1 MTKPVVPKKAA
12 VQLTAGT
19 GFRNENS
26 VAARFLLD
34 LLAGSNTLGADF
46 GRISRIHWQ
55 GRDLGWLA
63 DDLVVACSD
72 SGGDRSAGISIKSA
86 QQVTGGGF
94 PANFVGIAWA
104 QWLGVETERALQ
116 SRDDT
121 LVLMT
126 GSLAHDVADAWSNM
140 LGDAL
145 RTTPDRMVAR
155 LAEPEAGEGSQS
167 SAIQRALFES
177 LHCPDKLK
185 SAGDTGHEAT
195 VRLLCHI
202 RLLSF
207 DFEATTSHDHGR
219 ALRNCQEILRSG
231 NADDAARLWSRL
243 IEIADARRAGGSID
257 LAGLL
262 AELRDQFDFRDHP
275 DYRRDWE
282 SLHRSSQDA
291 MADVRT
297 QVADLPPLARDTER
311 AEIEEILDRDR
322 ACFLVGE
329 SGSGKSALAKQIAE
343 TRYGRCVWFADSA
356 LDYDNEA
363 AFERGIDITH
373 PFPEIVSTSPKPCL
387 IVFDSI
393 ERYSARA
400 RRLAH
405 RFMQAVLA
413 DDSPG
418 HVHVLVT
425 GQFEPAEKIIRRFI
439 EAGLPPALHKAKAL
453 GLPTPDDIWNLVAP
467 IDELQ
472 WLSLRPELRPL
483 LTNLKILDWVAAA
496 ARSGRAINP
505 VSVFGVTHLIDALWD
520 RWIEGEAD
528 QDARS
533 YLLMRLG
540 ILEGDTL
547 AASVPRIELEHGE
560 QATLGSLT
568 ASDLVRVREQ
578 RVRFSHDL
586 LGDLARL
593 NVLIGDQN
601 LSAPAVRER
610 ASRPRWHRAMR
621 LYGQRLLEQ
630 SDDGP
635 ERWRQAVDSL
645 EDDTPEGAIIR
656 DLLLEALFL
665 ATNAVAL
672 LIRSWPV
679 LSANNGRLLK
689 LILERFMF
697 AATLPDPRIE
707 LLVTEAE
714 DRTQLE
720 PLFRLPYWPYWGP
733 MLTVLHT
740 HRDDVVR
747 LAPHAVAKLCV
758 LWLKSTPAVWS
769 NGRPVPWRQEAAE
782 LAIAIGREIQARNA
796 EDNHFSG
803 GGDKPV
809 YEAVLA
815 AAPDLPDEVAELCLE
830 LAQRHDVRQDIAT
843 RAEQARERRREEA
856 RQYRAAHPERRRP
869 PYPPTWPAG
878 ELRDPWPDGP
888 RGRVQSEFQA
898 ACMETG
904 GLPALAR
911 VRPDAALE
919 ILLAVCIEEP
929 QHEQYGRSSMPETG
943 IEHWRDADPPLY
955 GRGPFLQLL
964 QQAPDHGLTFVLRL
978 INFATRRFS
987 EGHGLT
993 LCVGNESRVWCG
1005 DNRVFRWHHD
1015 WPVLT
1020 GSSIHCALMAL
1031 ERWLYEQIDRGENI
1045 EPWIN
1050 RILRES
1056 ESLAFAG
1063 LLFDVGKRDPTLF
1076 VGRLKPLLR
1085 NWWLV
1090 DWDRQISTMRASN
1103 GPNPMGYW
1111 ANQPAAMLA
1120 LGRDWYRMPHRSH
1133 FLIYLG
1139 GGIVDNIIAD
1149 ESQGPFLAELRAEW
1163 ATEVDADDPE
1173 KTLLLLIERFN
1184 PDNYTF
1190 ELRDGKRVSIGFEW
1204 PESIAER
1211 SRADLQRIGED
1222 QAVSIF
1228 PYQCRRLLVSQDR
1241 LSEGQLPA
1249 FWQFAQSLEALS
1261 PRLARDGEAL
1271 HRMEDLLC
1279 GAIAVLVIKH
1289 DDWLAHDPDRMV
1301 WCRSKLDAVV
1311 RQPPER
1317 IRFGSEATNGDQRWD
1332 AFAAEAGVALLA
1344 RDTDDLL
1351 ARTLVA
1357 RGVLSFHYSTTGRT
1371 LRAAFHRREQLGHDF
1386 DRMLG
1391 LAVRWAGLRP
1401 PYYFSDRFAQESGAE
1416 DKRAEKNTLIAEFV
1430 DRRLPV
1436 ELPDIRAIDARTDA
1450 EIDALR
1456 ARRFPEVAHVRGA
1469 PRASPQPGE
1478 DGRTLR
1484 RGHLSLDT
1492 RVISEAFS
1500 WLVLGSARPEE
1511 RAKWLGFIRNFL
1523 DITLGLIPDI
1533 TDTRRQATDDY
1544 PDEFDSWVFDGV
1556 ARAIPCLTAAEDHH
1570 TLWQPLID
1578 RGAPAHKWIERFAW
1592 EWFTTGVD
1600 AARSPEHFVA
1610 LWSAMISHA
1619 LQSPAWDPTVNRSYE
1634 LRDAVFWL
1642 LGLGTRIN
1650 KIGQKPEFAAALA
1663 SMEGLLAQVAE
1674 RWFKN
1679 ARLVAGF
1686 LHWVTQ
1692 PSAAGL
1698 LVPATR
1704 WLAAVIPSFDTY
1716 DWKDGLEQNLVSF
1729 LHTCWEREQ
1738 ARITANLDLER
1749 AFNLLMTT
1757 VVSRGGHPAIALR
1770 DHVVR
1775 SVAG

>member
-1 MTKPVVPKKAA
+1 MAKSVVPKKAS
-12 VQLTAGT
+12 VQLTAGM

-26 VAARFLLD
+26 IAARFLLD
-34 LLAGSNTLGADF
+34 LLAGTNTLGSDF
-46 GRISRIHWQ
+46 GRVGRVHWQ

-63 DDLVVACSD
+63 DDLVIVCSR

-86 QQVTGGGF
+86 QQVTSGGF

-104 QWLGVETERALQ
+104 QWLGVETDRALQ
-116 SRDDT
+116 NCDDA

-145 RTTPDRMVAR
+145 KTTPDRMVAR
-155 LAEPEAGEGSQS
+155 LADSEAGEGSQS
-167 SAIQRALFES
+167 SAIQRAIFAS
-177 LHCPDKLK
+177 LHCPDQLK
-185 SAGDTGHEAT
+185 GAGDTGHEAA

-207 DFEATTSHDHGR
+207 DFEATPSHDRGR

-243 IEIADARRAGGSID
+243 IELADARRAGGSID

-282 SLHRSSQDA
+282 ALHRSSQDA

-311 AEIEEILDRDR
+311 AEIEDILDRDR

-343 TRYGRCVWFADSA
+343 TRYGRCVWFADAA
-356 LDYDNEA
+356 LDHDNEA

-373 PFPEIVSTSPKPCL
+373 PFPEIVGTSPKPCL

-400 RRLAH
+400 RRLTH
-405 RFMQAVLA
+405 RFMQVVLA
-413 DDSPG
+413 DDSPK

-505 VSVFGVTHLIDALWD
+505 ASVFGVTHLIDALWD
-520 RWIEGEAD
+520 RWIDGEAD
-528 QDARS
+528 QHARS

-547 AASVPRIELEHGE
+547 AASVPRMELEHSE

-635 ERWRQAVDSL
+635 ERWRQVVESL

-672 LIRSWPV
+672 LLRSWPV
-679 LSANNGRLLK
+679 LSANRGRLLK
-689 LILERFMF
+689 LVLDRFLF

-707 LLVTEAE
+707 LLVTEME
-714 DRTQLE
+714 DRAQWE

-740 HRDDVVR
+740 HRDDVIR
-747 LAPHAVAKLCV
+747 LAPHVVAKLCA
-758 LWLKSTPAVWS
+758 LWLKSMPATWS
-769 NGRPVPWRQEAAE
+769 SGRPVPWRREAAE
-782 LAIAIGREIQARNA
+782 LALAIGREIQARDA
-796 EDNHFSG
+796 EDNRFG
-803 GGDKPV
+803 DGDDKPV

-815 AAPDLPDEVAELCLE
+815 AAPDFPDEVAELCLE
-830 LAQRHDVRQDIAT
+830 LAQRRDLRSDIAA
-843 RAEQARERRREEA
+843 RAEQARERQREEA
-856 RQYRAAHPERRRP
+856 RQYRAAHPERRKP
-869 PYPPTWPAG
+869 PYSPVWPVG

-888 RGRVQSEFQA
+888 RACVQSDFQI

-943 IEHWRDADPPLY
+943 VEHWQGADPPLY
-955 GRGPFLQLL
+955 CRGPFLQLL
-964 QQAPDHGLTFVLRL
+964 QQASDHGLTCVLRL

-987 EGHGLT
+987 DGRGPT
-993 LCVGNESRVWCG
+993 IRVGNESRVWCG
-1005 DNRVFRWHHD
+1005 DSNVFRWHHD

-1031 ERWLYEQIDRGENI
+1031 ERWLYEQIDRGQNI

-1076 VGRLKPLLR
+1076 VGPLKPLLR
-1085 NWWLV
+1085 NWLLV
-1090 DWDRQISTMRASN
+1090 DWDRQISTMRGSN
-1103 GPNPMGYW
+1103 GPDPMGYW
-1111 ANQPAAMLA
+1111 ANQPAAMVA
-1120 LGRDWYRMPHRSH
+1120 LGRGWYRMPHRSH
-1133 FLIYLG
+1133 SLIYVG
-1139 GGIVDNIIAD
+1139 GGIVDNLIAD
-1149 ESQGPFLAELRAEW
+1149 ETQRPFLAELRAEW
-1163 ATEVDADDPE
+1163 ATEVAGDDPE
-1173 KTLLLLIERFN
+1173 NTLLLLIERFN

-1190 ELRDGKRVSIGFEW
+1190 EPREGKRVAIGFEW
-1204 PESIAER
+1204 PEAIAER
-1211 SRADLQRIGED
+1211 NQADLQRIGED
-1222 QAVSIF
+1222 QAISIF
-1228 PYQCRRLLVSQDR
+1228 PYQCRKLLDSQGR
-1241 LSEGQLPA
+1241 LSEGQLAA
-1249 FWQFAQSLEALS
+1249 FWQFAQSLETRS

-1271 HRMEDLLC
+1271 HRTEDLLC

-1289 DDWLAHDPDRMV
+1289 DDWLARDPDRMV
-1301 WCRSKLDAVV
+1301 WCRSKLETVV
-1311 RQPPER
+1311 RHPPQR
-1317 IRFGSEATNGDQRWD
+1317 MSFDSEAANGDQRWD
-1332 AFAAEAGVALLA
+1332 AFAAEAGVALLTC
-1344 RDTDDLL
+1344 DPDDLL

-1357 RGVLSFHYSTTGRT
+1357 AGVLSFHYSTTGRT
-1371 LRAAFHRREQLGHDF
+1371 LRAAFQCREQLGDDF

-1401 PYYFSDRFAQESGAE
+1401 PYYFSDRFEQESSAE
-1416 DKRAEKNTLIAEFV
+1416 DKRAEKSALITEFV
-1430 DRRLPV
+1430 DRRLPA
-1436 ELPDIRAIDARTDA
+1436 ELPDIREIDARTDA
-1450 EIDALR
+1450 EIEALR
-1456 ARRFPEVAHVRGA
+1456 ERRFPQIARARGA
-1469 PRASPQPGE
+1469 PRASPRPGE
-1478 DGRTLR
+1478 DGRTIR
-1484 RGHLSLDT
+1484 RGRLSLDA
-1492 RVISEAFS
+1492 RVISQAFS

-1511 RAKWLGFIRNFL
+1511 RAKWLDIIRNFF
-1523 DITLGLIPDI
+1523 DISLSLIPDVA
-1533 TDTRRQATDDY
+1533 DAHRQSTNDH
-1544 PDEFDSWVFDGV
+1544 PDEFDSWVFDAA
-1556 ARAIPCLTAAEDHH
+1556 ARAIPCVTATEDHRL
-1570 TLWQPLID
+1570 LWQPLID
-1578 RGAPAHKWIERFAW
+1578 RGAPAHKWIERFSW
-1592 EWFTTGVD
+1592 EWFTTGVG
-1600 AARSPEHFVA
+1600 AAQSPEHFVA
-1610 LWSAMISHA
+1610 LWSAMISRA
-1619 LQSPAWDPTVNRSYE
+1619 LQSPAWDPAANRSYE

-1642 LGLGTRIN
+1642 LGFGTKIN
-1650 KIGQKPEFAAALA
+1650 KIGQRPEFAGALA
-1663 SMEGLLAQVAE
+1663 SMEGLFAQAAE
-1674 RWFKN
+1674 RWFGD
-1679 ARLVAGF
+1679 ARLVADF

-1692 PSAAGL
+1692 PSATGL
-1698 LVPATR
+1698 LVPAIR
-1704 WLAAVIPSFDTY
+1704 WLAAVIPSFATY

-1729 LHTCWEREQ
+1729 LHACWEREQ
-1738 ARITANLDLER
+1738 ARITANPDLER
-1749 AFNLLMTT
+1749 AFNLLMTS

-1775 SVAG
+1775 SVAV